1 MNKNRQ
7 IISELKD
14 FFRHNDSSK
23 AVNAVNKEMGKLVI
37 ALRARSRHEKIISLH
52 VVFESRHT

>member
-14 FFRHNDSSK
+14 FFKHNDASS
-23 AVNAVNKEMGKLVI
+23 AINAVNNVMERLVI
-37 ALRARSRHEKIISLH
+37 QTKM
-52 VVFESRHT
+52 VGPV